1 METVVT
7 LAGLCLASAVLA
19 SLLKKDTP
27 ALGLLL
33 AAAATVVGG
42 ALALDAAAEALA
54 LTRELAA
61 LTGLSPALFLP
72 LGKVVAVAL
81 VSRVASALCLDAGQ
95 SALARVMD
103 TAGAFCALGCAAPLL
118 RAVTELLEGWL

>member
-103 TAGAFCALGCAAPLL
+103 MAGALCALGCAAPLL